1 MTPIEVKLSNGKA
14 KLKEGMFL
22 YCPSHGIGK
31 ILAIETKEYLGEKLS
46 FCNMEFKQDDMKMLI
61 PINKMKDIGIRQII
75 SKEEAKKVLETVLD
89 KPAKNMKS
97 IWSKRM
103 VEYEAK
109 LYSGDIIFIAEVV
122 RDLFAGCKDPSKS
135 YGERMIF
142 DKALD
147 RFVSEFSVAMGITL
161 EEANKEILDIL
172 NKNYNLKHKN
182 SVVKK
187 DKNNEDDFSDEDLD
201 EIDEDED
208 SSFEDKKSA

>member
-1 MTPIEVKLSNGKA
+1 LSNGKA

-103 VEYEAK
+103 VEYALTLK
-109 LYSGDIIFIAEVV
+109 I
-122 RDLFAGCKDPSKS
+122 KS
-135 YGERMIF
+135 
-142 DKALD
+142 L
-147 RFVSEFSVAMGITL
+147 L
-161 EEANKEILDIL
+161 
-172 NKNYNLKHKN
+172 
-182 SVVKK
+182 
-187 DKNNEDDFSDEDLD
+187 
-201 EIDEDED
+201 
-208 SSFEDKKSA
+208 